1 MFIAALLTRVKK
13 WKQPKC
19 PLTDEWYTNVIYPYN
34 GILFSNNKEELTQA
48 TTWMNFENTLLS
60 ETIHLQKVTHGRI
73 PLI

>member
-1 MFIAALLTRVKK
+1 MNG
-13 WKQPKC
+13 
-19 PLTDEWYTNVIYPYN
+19 YTNVIYPYN